1 MFIYGP
7 LELLGFFSN
16 MPFYF
21 GDNYFNFLYKEVLKM
36 LSFQLHSYT
45 IVHRSNGRE
54 IPFSKLGQGGKA
66 SALHLQIWL
75 SYMKLC
81 STEK

>member
-1 MFIYGP
+1 MVIYGP
-7 LELLGFFSN
+7 LELLFFFSN
-16 MPFYF
+16 IAFYF
-21 GDNYFNFLYKEVLKM
+21 RDNCFNFLYKEVLKM
-36 LSFQLHSYT
+36 LSFQLHGYT

-54 IPFSKLGQGGKA
+54 TPFSKVGQGGKG

-75 SYMKLC
+75 SYMKLY